1 MPNSPNNALQTR
13 IPPAS
18 RHAMHGVVLRGV
30 RLSGT
35 GKYAAG
41 INNDIPRQTLQLVFI
56 DKPISFQMFRS
67 SCRLNYIQ
75 EQCAVRFDK
84 MDRTEKIE
92 KLLHKRITLFRP
104 HQCNQQPHTCNI
116 SPGIEWPAIGIKL
129 VFSLRFKKI
138 SMIFNRREEIV
149 FQKPI
154 ESLVNDNVGVEID
167 TALGI

>member
-1 MPNSPNNALQTR
+1 MDNIHEQRT
-13 IPPAS
+13 
-18 RHAMHGVVLRGV
+18 V
-30 RLSGT
+30 RL
-35 GKYAAG
+35 
-41 INNDIPRQTLQLVFI
+41 
-56 DKPISFQMFRS
+56 
-67 SCRLNYIQ
+67 
-75 EQCAVRFDK
+75 DK
-84 MDRTEKIE
+84 MDRTEEIE
-92 KLLHKRITLFRP
+92 KFLHKRIALFRP

-116 SPGIEWPAIGIKL
+116 SPGIEWPAVGIKL

>member
-67 SCRLNYIQ
+67 NRRMDNIHEQRTVRL
-75 EQCAVRFDK
+75 DK
-84 MDRTEKIE
+84 MDRTEEIE
-92 KLLHKRITLFRP
+92 KFLHKRIAHFSPPSMQPATPYLQHKSGNRMAGRR
-104 HQCNQQPHTCNI
+104 NQA
-116 SPGIEWPAIGIKL
+116 GIFLAL
-129 VFSLRFKKI
+129 
-138 SMIFNRREEIV
+138 
-149 FQKPI
+149 QKN
-154 ESLVNDNVGVEID
+154 S
-167 TALGI
+167 A